1 MSGKRDQR
9 LRRKSEER
17 KARREIPRGPYRDI
31 GFSAAL
37 AAHDRLAKT
46 FFAGLQ
52 DRRSGKIQPE
62 EMVARM
68 SYLRGV
74 VFAIKVLK
82 EEMKKDGQAERVPVV
97 VHEAD

>member
-1 MSGKRDQR
+1 MSGKRDER
-9 LRRKSEER
+9 LRKKSEER
-17 KARREIPRGPYRDI
+17 RARRQIPRSPYRDA
-31 GFSAAL
+31 GYLSAL

-68 SYLRGV
+68 SYLRGI
-74 VFAIKVLK
+74 VFAIRVLK
-82 EEMKKDGQAERVPVV
+82 EEMNKG
-97 VHEAD
+97 

>member
-1 MSGKRDQR
+1 MSGKRDER
-9 LRRKSEER
+9 LRKKSEER
-17 KARREIPRGPYRDI
+17 RARRQVPRSPYRDV
-31 GFSAAL
+31 GYLSAL

-68 SYLRGV
+68 SYLRGI
-74 VFAIKVLK
+74 VFAIRVLK
-82 EEMKKDGQAERVPVV
+82 EEMNKG
-97 VHEAD
+97 

>member
-1 MSGKRDQR
+1 MSGKRDER
-9 LRRKSEER
+9 LRKKSEER
-17 KARREIPRGPYRDI
+17 RARRQVPRSPYKDA
-31 GFSAAL
+31 GYLSAL

-68 SYLRGV
+68 SYLRGI
-74 VFAIKVLK
+74 VFAIRVLK
-82 EEMKKDGQAERVPVV
+82 EEMNKG
-97 VHEAD
+97 

>member
-31 GFSAAL
+31 GPSAAL

-46 FFAGLQ
+46 FFSGLQ

>member
-1 MSGKRDQR
+1 MSGKRDER

-17 KARREIPRGPYRDI
+17 KARREVPRGPYKDA
-31 GFSAAL
+31 GYLAAL

-68 SYLRGV
+68 SYLRGI

-82 EEMKKDGQAERVPVV
+82 EEMNKE
-97 VHEAD
+97 

>member
-1 MSGKRDQR
+1 MSGKRDER

-17 KARREIPRGPYRDI
+17 KARREAPRGPYRDA
-31 GFSAAL
+31 GYLAAL

-74 VFAIKVLK
+74 VFAIRVLK
-82 EEMKKDGQAERVPVV
+82 EEMNKE
-97 VHEAD
+97 

>member
-1 MSGKRDQR
+1 MGGKRDER

-17 KARREIPRGPYRDI
+17 KAKREIPRGPYRDA
-31 GFSAAL
+31 GYLAAL

-68 SYLRGV
+68 SYLRGI
-74 VFAIKVLK
+74 VFAIRVLK
-82 EEMKKDGQAERVPVV
+82 EEMNKG
-97 VHEAD
+97 

>member
-1 MSGKRDQR
+1 
-9 LRRKSEER
+9 L
-17 KARREIPRGPYRDI
+17 
-31 GFSAAL
+31 AAL

-74 VFAIKVLK
+74 VFAIRVLK
-82 EEMKKDGQAERVPVV
+82 EEMNKE
-97 VHEAD
+97 

>member
-17 KARREIPRGPYRDI
+17 KAKREVPRGPYRNA
-31 GFSAAL
+31 GHLAAL

-52 DRRSGKIQPE
+52 DRRSGKIPPE
-62 EMVARM
+62 EMLARM
-68 SYLRGV
+68 SYLRGI
-74 VFAIKVLK
+74 VFAVKVLK
-82 EEMKKDGQAERVPVV
+82 EEMNKE
-97 VHEAD
+97 

>member
-1 MSGKRDQR
+1 MSGKRDER

-17 KARREIPRGPYRDI
+17 KAKREIPRGPYRDA
-31 GFSAAL
+31 GYLAAL

-46 FFAGLQ
+46 FFSGLQ

-68 SYLRGV
+68 SYLRGI
-74 VFAIKVLK
+74 VFAIRVLK
-82 EEMKKDGQAERVPVV
+82 EEMNKG
-97 VHEAD
+97 

>member
-9 LRRKSEER
+9 LRQKSEAR
-17 KARREIPRGPYRDI
+17 KARRETPRGPYRDA
-31 GFSAAL
+31 GHLAAL
-37 AAHDRLAKT
+37 AAHDRLANT

-68 SYLRGV
+68 SYLRGI
-74 VFAIKVLK
+74 VFAIRVLK
-82 EEMKKDGQAERVPVV
+82 EEMNKG
-97 VHEAD
+97 

>member
-1 MSGKRDQR
+1 MSGKRDKR

-17 KARREIPRGPYRDI
+17 KARREVPRIPYRDV
-31 GFSAAL
+31 GYLAAL

-68 SYLRGV
+68 SYLRGI

-82 EEMKKDGQAERVPVV
+82 EEMNKE
-97 VHEAD
+97 

>member
-1 MSGKRDQR
+1 MSGKRDER

-17 KARREIPRGPYRDI
+17 KAKREIPRGPYKDA
-31 GFSAAL
+31 GYLAAL

-68 SYLRGV
+68 SYLRGI
-74 VFAIKVLK
+74 VFAIRVLK
-82 EEMKKDGQAERVPVV
+82 EEMNKG
-97 VHEAD
+97 